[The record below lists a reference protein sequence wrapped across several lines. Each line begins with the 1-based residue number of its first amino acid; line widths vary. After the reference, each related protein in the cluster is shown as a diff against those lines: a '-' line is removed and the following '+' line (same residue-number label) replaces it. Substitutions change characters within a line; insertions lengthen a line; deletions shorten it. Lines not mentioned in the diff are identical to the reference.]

1 MIAFDVNKFST
12 DIEKMCRTKDIEYID
27 AVIHWCEKN
36 KIDIE
41 YIAGIIKKDPV
52 IKSKIQA
59 EAENMNV
66 LKRSAK
72 LPIG

>member
-1 MIAFDVNKFST
+1 MIVFDANKFTS
-12 DIEKMCRTKDIEYID
+12 DIEHMCRTKNIEYID
-27 AVIHWCEKN
+27 AVIHWCDKN
-36 KIDIE
+36 KIDVE

-66 LKRSAK
+66 LKRGAK
-72 LPIG
+72 LPI

>member
-1 MIAFDVNKFST
+1 MILFDLNKFT
-12 DIEKMCRTKDIEYID
+12 NDIESMCRTKDIEYID
-27 AVIHWCEKN
+27 AVVHWCDKN

-66 LKRSAK
+66 LKRGAK
-72 LPIG
+72 LPI

>member
-1 MIAFDVNKFST
+1 MNIFDANKFST
-12 DIEKMCRTKDIEYID
+12 EIEAMCRTKNIEYID
-27 AVIHWCEKN
+27 AVVHWCEKN
-36 KIDIE
+36 KVDVE

-66 LKRSAK
+66 LKRGAK
-72 LPIG
+72 LPI

>member
-1 MIAFDVNKFST
+1 MNIFDSNKFST
-12 DIEKMCRTKDIEYID
+12 EIETMCRTKNIEYID
-27 AVIHWCEKN
+27 AVVHWCEKN

-72 LPIG
+72 LPI

>member
-1 MIAFDVNKFST
+1 MILFDLNKFTT
-12 DIEKMCRTKDIEYID
+12 DIENMCRTKDIEYID
-27 AVIHWCEKN
+27 AVVHWCDKN

-59 EAENMNV
+59 EAENLNV
-66 LKRSAK
+66 LKRGAK
-72 LPIG
+72 LPI

>member
-72 LPIG
+72 LPI